1 MPTKGIRKLSKLKA
15 EINVDVSV
23 ENLWKIVS
31 DYEHPSYWSPYIDS
45 AVITSSVDSG
55 VGATR
60 TCTIPGFGDVEETIS
75 DWSDGVGFSI
85 NVEASGPLESARS
98 TISVQPS
105 VTGAVAL
112 YETEYSLREDLTDE
126 EKASTDGYLR
136 TVIAGS
142 LLGLKHFAETGRKIG
157 SVLPD
162 EIDSTG
168 IEITAA

>member
-1 MPTKGIRKLSKLKA
+1 MSKLKA
-15 EINVDVSV
+15 EISVDVSV
-23 ENLWKIVS
+23 GHLWKIVS
-31 DYEHPSYWSPYIDS
+31 DFEHPNYYSPYIDS
-45 AVITSSVDSG
+45 AVITSSADSG

-60 TCTIPGFGDVEETIS
+60 TCAVPGFGDVEEAIS

-105 VTGAVAL
+105 GTGAVAL
-112 YETEYSLREDLTDE
+112 YETEYSLREGLTDE
-126 EKASTDGYLR
+126 EITSTDGYLR

-142 LLGLKHFAETGRKIG
+142 LSGLKQFAETGRKIG
-157 SVLPD
+157 NVLPD